1 MRRKIPANN
10 LPDKGAQS
18 NKYAHQSGRG
28 KDELS
33 ENFSKEIENTK
44 KNQSELKNTIAEMK
58 TTLLGINSRLEDAEQ
73 VSNLEDME
81 MEIYLLEEKK

>member
-1 MRRKIPANN
+1 M
-10 LPDKGAQS
+10 
-18 NKYAHQSGRG
+18 
-28 KDELS
+28 DELS

>member
-1 MRRKIPANN
+1 M
-10 LPDKGAQS
+10 
-18 NKYAHQSGRG
+18 
-28 KDELS
+28 DELS

-73 VSNLEDME
+73 VSNLEDM
-81 MEIYLLEEKK
+81 

>member
-1 MRRKIPANN
+1 M
-10 LPDKGAQS
+10 
-18 NKYAHQSGRG
+18 
-28 KDELS
+28 DELS

-58 TTLLGINSRLEDAEQ
+58 TTLQGINSRLEDAEQ

-81 MEIYLLEEKK
+81 MEINLPEEKK

>member
-1 MRRKIPANN
+1 M
-10 LPDKGAQS
+10 
-18 NKYAHQSGRG
+18 
-28 KDELS
+28 DELS

-81 MEIYLLEEKK
+81 MEINLPEEKK

>member
-1 MRRKIPANN
+1 MPTKLGRRV
-10 LPDKGAQS
+10 
-18 NKYAHQSGRG
+18 
-28 KDELS
+28 DELS

>member
-1 MRRKIPANN
+1 M
-10 LPDKGAQS
+10 
-18 NKYAHQSGRG
+18 
-28 KDELS
+28 DELS

-81 MEIYLLEEKK
+81 MEIYLPEEKK